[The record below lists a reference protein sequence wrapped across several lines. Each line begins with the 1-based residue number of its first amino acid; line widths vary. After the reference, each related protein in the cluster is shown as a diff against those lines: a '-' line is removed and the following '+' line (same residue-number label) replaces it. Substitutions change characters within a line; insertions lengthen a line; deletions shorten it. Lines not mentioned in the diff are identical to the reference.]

1 MATSQ
6 LWRGFITRKKT
17 DIMRAEEL
25 IFIGMAP
32 PPPLPKEKDP
42 LVREADVKK
51 RRKLIQ
57 AQHEEEYRAALET
70 LDRQVITA
78 RSPRGCNVITT

>member
-17 DIMRAEEL
+17 DIIRAEEH

-70 LDRQVITA
+70 LDRQVVTA
-78 RSPRGCNVITT
+78 RSPRGCNVVTA